1 MNELLPKIV
10 IHIKMSKECRKYFF
24 SLSKTKKLTN
34 FLRTKNLLETSS
46 LMKFKFVI
54 KFDPYKSFLQG
65 NLHLPFLINSLVSS
79 NVAAILRNQL
89 AHGISNKFVRRTWPR
104 RGKRRQSRGGGEGG
118 QPPFYSKP
126 YDARRMEIT

>member
-1 MNELLPKIV
+1 MNELLPKII
-10 IHIKMSKECRKYFF
+10 IHMKMSKECRKYFF

-65 NLHLPFLINSLVSS
+65 NLHLPFFINSLVSS

-104 RGKRRQSRGGGEGG
+104 RGKRRQSRGGRGASPRFIRNPTMRGEW
-118 QPPFYSKP
+118 
-126 YDARRMEIT
+126 R